1 MLRTKQVLRYDI
13 LLNIVKFVPN
23 YFSMIL
29 KNLITNAAKEVGFDI
44 VGVVPAMPLEQELGR
59 FGEWLLEGH
68 HSTLS
73 YLERNVEK
81 RFDASKL
88 VEGARSVVVC
98 GVAYLSEYSRGYPEG
113 WQTKIASYA
122 LNRDYHLTIKEMLVA
137 LAERLK
143 EHSPSLRF
151 RAFTDSAPLA
161 EKSYARRAGLGWI
174 GRNSLLVTPEY
185 GSMLLLGELVIDEEV
200 DEYDSPKEY
209 VGCGECRR
217 CIEACPNGAISD
229 RRYIDTRRCISCRTI
244 EPMAEGDS
252 IELDGWI
259 FGCDACQSVCP
270 YNQRAKLHTN
280 PHFDPIINPLSLDS
294 DAWLAMTD
302 EEFAALA
309 ISTPMTRAG
318 LERIKSNVKTER

>member
-1 MLRTKQVLRYDI
+1 MLFLCQ
-13 LLNIVKFVPN
+13 NI
-23 YFSMIL
+23 SMIP

-44 VGVVPAMPLEQELGR
+44 VGVVPAMPLEEESRR
-59 FGEWLLEGH
+59 FGEWLSGGY

-88 VEGARSVVVC
+88 VDGARSVVVC

-113 WQTKIASYA
+113 WRTKIASYA
-122 LNRDYHLTIKEMLVA
+122 LNRDYHITIKEMLTA
-137 LAERLK
+137 MAERLK
-143 EHSPSLRF
+143 MYSPQLRF

-185 GSMLLLGELVIDEEV
+185 GSMLLLGELVIDDTV

-217 CIEACPNGAISD
+217 CVEACPNGAISED
-229 RRYIDTRRCISCRTI
+229 RYIDTRRCIACRTI
-244 EPMAEGDS
+244 EPMADGEG
-252 IELDGWI
+252 IGLDGWI
-259 FGCDACQSVCP
+259 FGCDACQTVCP
-270 YNQRAKLHTN
+270 YNQRARLHTN
-280 PHFDPIINPLSLDS
+280 PHFDPVINPLSLDS
-294 DAWLAMTD
+294 AAWLAMSE
-302 EEFAALA
+302 EEFSAMA
-309 ISTPMTRAG
+309 STTPLTRAG
-318 LERIKSNVKTER
+318 LERIRAKVKQSEK